1 MEGKAQTQTLINK
14 QILCLAQQQDDLN
27 SVLGL
32 MLSSAECLSN
42 RFGKEKKES
51 FFAKYNLNNAGNT
64 KNEKNLKDQ
73 LKIQTKIFRNNYK
86 YMIGQNGKY
95 PFPDNLGKDEIKNIV
110 NHWKQNSKPENQIY
124 FDNIIEVLEEKYN
137 LNYPGKK
144 ITNNAGL
151 PPEEIIKYFPKAM
164 EYVDAKRDEVWKK
177 TEKTGYYKNE
187 LDIGKNKYDT
197 FDYKDDQYIKNNSHS
212 DIELNM
218 TRLFD
223 NVFNKAEN
231 YYVLLVKNYNYKCN
245 FGDIKQYY
253 KNNITILENDLNNSI
268 KTLKKYYED
277 YSKYFPNAPQE
288 IYVYEEYAKKWFQ
301 DTKNYIF
308 KNLIEVFIC

>member
-1 MEGKAQTQTLINK
+1 MDNKTLTQIQINK
-14 QILCLAQQQDDLN
+14 QILLLALQQDDLN

-32 MLSSAECLSN
+32 MLASAECLSN

-86 YMIGQNGKY
+86 YMIGQKGKY

-110 NHWKQNSKPENQIY
+110 NYWKQNSKPENQIY
-124 FDNIIEVLEEKYN
+124 FDNIIQVLEEKYI
-137 LNYPGKK
+137 LNYPGK
-144 ITNNAGL
+144 NNNNVGL
-151 PPEEIIKYFPKAM
+151 PPEGIIEFFPKAM
-164 EYVDAKRDEVWKK
+164 EYVDAKRDEVLKK
-177 TEKTGYYKNE
+177 IEKTRYYKNE

-212 DIELNM
+212 DTELNLI
-218 TRLFD
+218 RSFD

-245 FGDIKQYY
+245 FGDIKQYD
-253 KNNITILENDLNNSI
+253 KNNITFLENDLNNSI

-277 YSKYFPNAPQE
+277 YSKHFPNAPQE
-288 IYVYEEYAKKWFQ
+288 IYVYEEYANKWFQ

-308 KNLIEVFIC
+308 KNLVDAFIC